1 MISRNIQC
9 FYIRKK
15 YMFYTWLITGLCLA
29 ILQILSTCEMLKL
42 DTPMDFVSP
51 KSTSSSKALKKFQK
65 KINSHPS
72 QLPNTHPN

>member
-1 MISRNIQC
+1 
-9 FYIRKK
+9 
-15 YMFYTWLITGLCLA
+15 MFYTWLITGLCLA

-65 KINSHPS
+65 KN
-72 QLPNTHPN
+72 